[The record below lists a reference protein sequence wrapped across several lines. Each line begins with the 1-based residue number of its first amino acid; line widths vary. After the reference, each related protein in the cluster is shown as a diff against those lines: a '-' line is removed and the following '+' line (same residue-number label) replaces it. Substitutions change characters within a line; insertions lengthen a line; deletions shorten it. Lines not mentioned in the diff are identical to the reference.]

1 MPDMEL
7 DSDDPDYTPPRN
19 PTGGFNH
26 PFGGPG
32 GMGGMGMGGIG
43 TGGIGMGGGGG
54 GGGTHDFL
62 PADVNAEEAR
72 MLEAV
77 MMGVP
82 YTGHIPDFEAQAAVR
97 FPCLC
102 GPVAFPLGENERVRR
117 SPPPARALAAN

>member
-1 MPDMEL
+1 LRPTRQDGGEGNEGTRGPDMEV
-7 DSDDPDYTPPRN
+7 DSDEPEYTPPRN

-32 GMGGMGMGGIG
+32 GMAGMAGMGGMG
-43 TGGIGMGGGGG
+43 GMGGGGA
-54 GGGTHDFL
+54 HDFL
-62 PADVNAEEAR
+62 PADVNTEEAR

-97 FPCLC
+97 F
-102 GPVAFPLGENERVRR
+102 VAFAMQAGR
-117 SPPPARALAAN
+117 